1 MDWRFQGRKK
11 LLSGGTGKLGKR
23 GWSLSIG
30 RRGAKPNVAR
40 RGVTATR
47 SLVETGASYV
57 KRLGRK

>member
-1 MDWRFQGRKK
+1 MLQNPGMDWRLQRRNNR
-11 LLSGGTGKLGKR
+11 GTR

-30 RRGAKPNVAR
+30 RRGGRPNIAR

>member
-11 LLSGGTGKLGKR
+11 LLSGGTSKR

-30 RRGAKPNVAR
+30 RRGGRPNVAR

-57 KRLGRK
+57 KRLGRR

>member
-1 MDWRFQGRKK
+1 MDWRLQRRNNR
-11 LLSGGTGKLGKR
+11 GKR

-47 SLVETGASYV
+47 SIVETGASYV